1 MELTKKDVKRTFI
14 SLVLI
19 GILIG
24 LIIGSVIVR
33 VLRIL

>member
-19 GILIG
+19 GISIG